1 MANQKPIAEVR
12 TGSIKAT
19 IWKNATEN
27 GARFNVTFDRLYKD
41 GDKWKSTSTFGRDDL
56 LLLAKVA
63 DQAHTRIFQLQQED
77 PPAE

>member
-1 MANQKPIAEVR
+1 MI
-12 TGSIKAT
+12 
-19 IWKNATEN
+19 
-27 GARFNVTFDRLYKD
+27 FDRLYKD